1 MFDELHISVFFLWFI
16 QSIPSISVTRLEDK
30 ESEMKKEYGKLHDRY
45 SELFKTHLD
54 YMERT
59 KSVLGPE
66 RMDAL
71 QVWSLLL
78 NSRWFVCTSSPIRGD
93 RFPDW
98 LLLQGKSRIY
108 PRKK

>member
-66 RMDAL
+66 RLDAL
-71 QVWSLLL
+71 QVWSLLQFYL
-78 NSRWFVCTSSPIRGD
+78 VCLYTV
-93 RFPDW
+93 PD
-98 LLLQGKSRIY
+98 LGS
-108 PRKK
+108 